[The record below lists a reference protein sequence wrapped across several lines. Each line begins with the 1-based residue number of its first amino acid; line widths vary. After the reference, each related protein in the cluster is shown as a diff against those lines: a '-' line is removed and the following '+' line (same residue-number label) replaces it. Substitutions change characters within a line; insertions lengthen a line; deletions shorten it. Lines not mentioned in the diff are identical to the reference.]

1 MLYIVKLI
9 CNSRFKK
16 QSNKWIVLL
25 QKMNKLY
32 ILGRGKMNKIKSIDE
47 VLEFI
52 KDGQTIMFGGFLAV
66 GTPEEIIDGII
77 NKGVK
82 DLTIICNDSGFPDK
96 GVGKL
101 VLNKQV
107 KKVIASHIGTN
118 PETGRQMHTGEMEVE
133 LVPQGTLIERIR
145 AAGAGL
151 GGVLTTTGLGT
162 VVAEGKDIIKVDG
175 KEYLLE
181 KPLKADIAILAGSRV
196 DRKGN
201 VWYNKSTRNFNPVIA
216 TAADIV
222 IVEAEKIVEVGEIE
236 PENIMTPHIFV
247 DYIVGRE

>member
-16 QSNKWIVLL
+16 QTNKWIVLL

-66 GTPEEIIDGII
+66 GTPEKIIDGII